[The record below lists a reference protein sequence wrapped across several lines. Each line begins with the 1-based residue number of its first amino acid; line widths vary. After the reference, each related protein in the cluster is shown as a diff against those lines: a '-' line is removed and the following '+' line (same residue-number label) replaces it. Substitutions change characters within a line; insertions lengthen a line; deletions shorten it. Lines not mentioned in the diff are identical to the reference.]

1 VKVNLK
7 VWFCVRFPG
16 EPKTP
21 AVSLVTV
28 WAASEVLSHSTCVP
42 ALIESVPGWKE
53 YTPFVSIIFTVTTF
67 EVGVGVGL
75 GCDVGVG
82 VAVGGVVAVGVED
95 VAVLLPPHAAKRS
108 AATIAN
114 KRNAQN
120 KRARPANDDGY
131 LFMT

>member
-1 VKVNLK
+1 MK

-53 YTPFVSIIFTVTTF
+53 YTPFVSIIFAVTTF
-67 EVGVGVGL
+67 EVRVGVGL
-75 GCDVGVG
+75 GCDVGV
-82 VAVGGVVAVGVED
+82 AVGCNVAVGVE
-95 VAVLLPPHAAKRS
+95 VVVVPPPPQAANRS

-120 KRARPANDDGY
+120 KRARLANDDGY